1 MSIDVS
7 LHFKEYRDNK
17 QRIEEAVYQ
26 VKEIESNM
34 YNVRAVSYG
43 KLPSSN
49 TTYTDSKPIM
59 IKLKD
64 DLMEKIEGLRKTGEE
79 LEKRHLEEIY
89 KIDDD
94 KLRRVLR
101 LYYMDC
107 MRVED
112 IADLMQ
118 CSVDHVYKLRRIADR
133 EFNKIINDIKCTTND
148 CAQCGNLILRN
159 DLMISHDKS

>member
-1 MSIDVS
+1 MSVDLNI
-7 LHFKEYRDNK
+7 HFKEYRDNK

-26 VKEIESNM
+26 VKELESSM

-43 KLPSSN
+43 NMPSIN
-49 TTYTDSKPIM
+49 RTYTDSKPIM

-64 DLMEKIEGLRKTGEE
+64 DLMEKINALKQTGEE
-79 LEKRHLEEIY
+79 LERKHLGEIY

-107 MRVED
+107 MKVED
-112 IADLMQ
+112 IANMMQ

-133 EFNKIINDIKCTTND
+133 QLQAFIDNIN
-148 CAQCGNLILRN
+148 
-159 DLMISHDKS
+159 

>member
-1 MSIDVS
+1 MSVDLNI
-7 LHFKEYRDNK
+7 HFKEYRDNK

-26 VKEIESNM
+26 VKELESSM

-43 KLPSSN
+43 NMPSIN

-64 DLMEKIEGLRKTGEE
+64 DLMGKINALKQTGEE
-79 LEKRHLEEIY
+79 LERKHLGEIY

-107 MRVED
+107 MKVED
-112 IADLMQ
+112 IANMMQ

-133 EFNKIINDIKCTTND
+133 QLQAFIDNIN
-148 CAQCGNLILRN
+148 
-159 DLMISHDKS
+159 

>member
-1 MSIDVS
+1 MSVDLNI
-7 LHFKEYRDNK
+7 HFKEYRDNK

-26 VKEIESNM
+26 VKEIESRM

-43 KLPSSN
+43 NMPSIN

-64 DLMEKIEGLRKTGEE
+64 DLMEKIDALKQTGEE
-79 LEKRHLEEIY
+79 LERKHLGEIY

-112 IADLMQ
+112 IADMMQ

-133 EFNKIINDIKCTTND
+133 QFQTVIDNRI
-148 CAQCGNLILRN
+148 
-159 DLMISHDKS
+159 

>member
-7 LHFKEYRDNK
+7 LHFKEFRDNK

-26 VKEIESNM
+26 VKEIESSM

-43 KLPSSN
+43 NMPSIN

-64 DLMEKIEGLRKTGEE
+64 DLMEKIDALKQTGEE
-79 LEKRHLEEIY
+79 LERKHLGEIY

-118 CSVDHVYKLRRIADR
+118 CSVDHVYKLRRIADKQ
-133 EFNKIINDIKCTTND
+133 FQSLINN
-148 CAQCGNLILRN
+148 GN
-159 DLMISHDKS
+159 

>member
-1 MSIDVS
+1 MSVDLNI
-7 LHFKEYRDNK
+7 HFKEYRDNK
-17 QRIEEAVYQ
+17 QRIEEAVYKL
-26 VKEIESNM
+26 KEIESSM

-43 KLPSSN
+43 NMPSIN

-64 DLMEKIEGLRKTGEE
+64 DMMEKIDALKQTGEE
-79 LEKRHLEEIY
+79 LERKHLGEIY

-107 MRVED
+107 MKVED
-112 IADLMQ
+112 IANMMQ

-133 EFNKIINDIKCTTND
+133 QLQAFIDNIN
-148 CAQCGNLILRN
+148 
-159 DLMISHDKS
+159 

>member
-1 MSIDVS
+1 MSVDLNI
-7 LHFKEYRDNK
+7 HFKEYRDNK

-26 VKEIESNM
+26 VKEIESSM
-34 YNVRAVSYG
+34 YNVRAVNYNNM
-43 KLPSSN
+43 PSGA
-49 TTYTDSKPIM
+49 TQYFDSKPIM

-64 DLMEKIEGLRKTGEE
+64 DLMEKIDALKQTGEE
-79 LEKRHLEEIY
+79 LERKHLGEIY

-107 MRVED
+107 MKVED
-112 IADLMQ
+112 IANLMQ

-133 EFNKIINDIKCTTND
+133 QFQSVIYN
-148 CAQCGNLILRN
+148 RN
-159 DLMISHDKS
+159 

>member
-1 MSIDVS
+1 MSVDLNI
-7 LHFKEYRDNK
+7 HFKEYRDNK

-26 VKEIESNM
+26 VKEIESSM

-43 KLPSSN
+43 NMPSIN

-64 DLMEKIEGLRKTGEE
+64 DLMQKIDALKQTGEE
-79 LEKRHLEEIY
+79 LERKHIGEIY

-101 LYYMDC
+101 MYYMDC
-107 MRVED
+107 MKVED
-112 IADLMQ
+112 IANLMQ
-118 CSVDHVYKLRRIADR
+118 CSVDHVYKLRRIADKQ
-133 EFNKIINDIKCTTND
+133 FQSLINN
-148 CAQCGNLILRN
+148 RN
-159 DLMISHDKS
+159 

>member
-1 MSIDVS
+1 MSVDLNI
-7 LHFKEYRDNK
+7 HFKEYRDNK

-26 VKEIESNM
+26 VKEIESSM
-34 YNVRAVSYG
+34 YNVRAVRYG
-43 KLPSSN
+43 NMPSIN

-59 IKLKD
+59 IKMKD
-64 DLMEKIEGLRKTGEE
+64 DLMEKIEGLKKTGEE
-79 LEKRHLEEIY
+79 LEKRHLDEIY
-89 KIDDD
+89 EINDD

-112 IADLMQ
+112 IADMMQ

-133 EFNKIINDIKCTTND
+133 QFQTAIDNRI
-148 CAQCGNLILRN
+148 
-159 DLMISHDKS
+159 

>member
-1 MSIDVS
+1 MSVDLNI
-7 LHFKEYRDNK
+7 HFKEYRDNK

-26 VKEIESNM
+26 VKEIESSM

-43 KLPSSN
+43 NMPSIN

-64 DLMEKIEGLRKTGEE
+64 DLMEKINALKQTGEE
-79 LEKRHLEEIY
+79 LERKHLGEIY

-107 MRVED
+107 MKVED
-112 IADLMQ
+112 IANLMQ

-133 EFNKIINDIKCTTND
+133 QLQAFIDNIN
-148 CAQCGNLILRN
+148 
-159 DLMISHDKS
+159 

>member
-1 MSIDVS
+1 MSVDLNI
-7 LHFKEYRDNK
+7 HFKEYRDNK

-26 VKEIESNM
+26 VKEIESSM

-43 KLPSSN
+43 NMPSIN

-64 DLMEKIEGLRKTGEE
+64 DLMRKIDALKQTGEE
-79 LEKRHLEEIY
+79 LERKHLGEIY

-107 MRVED
+107 MKVED
-112 IADLMQ
+112 IANLMQ

-133 EFNKIINDIKCTTND
+133 QLQAFIDNIN
-148 CAQCGNLILRN
+148 
-159 DLMISHDKS
+159 

>member
-1 MSIDVS
+1 MSVDLNI
-7 LHFKEYRDNK
+7 HFKEYRDNK

-26 VKEIESNM
+26 VKEIESRM

-43 KLPSSN
+43 NMPSIN

-64 DLMEKIEGLRKTGEE
+64 DLMEKINALNQTGEE
-79 LEKRHLEEIY
+79 LERKHLGEIY

-107 MRVED
+107 MKVED
-112 IADLMQ
+112 IANLMQ

-133 EFNKIINDIKCTTND
+133 QLQAFIDNIN
-148 CAQCGNLILRN
+148 
-159 DLMISHDKS
+159 

>member
-1 MSIDVS
+1 MSVDLNI
-7 LHFKEYRDNK
+7 HFKEYRDNK

-26 VKEIESNM
+26 VKEIESRM

-43 KLPSSN
+43 NMPSIN

-64 DLMEKIEGLRKTGEE
+64 DLMEKIDALKQTGEE
-79 LEKRHLEEIY
+79 LERKHLGEIY

-107 MRVED
+107 MKVED
-112 IADLMQ
+112 IANLMQ

-133 EFNKIINDIKCTTND
+133 QLQAFIDNIN
-148 CAQCGNLILRN
+148 
-159 DLMISHDKS
+159 

>member
-1 MSIDVS
+1 MSVDLNI
-7 LHFKEYRDNK
+7 HFKEYRDNK

-26 VKEIESNM
+26 VKEIESSM

-43 KLPSSN
+43 NIPSIN

-64 DLMEKIEGLRKTGEE
+64 DLMEKIDALKQTGEE
-79 LEKRHLEEIY
+79 LERKHLGEIY

-107 MRVED
+107 MKVED
-112 IADLMQ
+112 IANMMK

-133 EFNKIINDIKCTTND
+133 QLQAFIDNIN
-148 CAQCGNLILRN
+148 
-159 DLMISHDKS
+159 

>member
-1 MSIDVS
+1 MSVDLNI
-7 LHFKEYRDNK
+7 HFKEYRDNK

-26 VKEIESNM
+26 VKEIESSM
-34 YNVRAVSYG
+34 YNVRSVSYG
-43 KLPSSN
+43 NMPSIN
-49 TTYTDSKPIM
+49 KTYADSKPIM

-64 DLMEKIEGLRKTGEE
+64 DLMEKIDALKQTGEE
-79 LEKRHLEEIY
+79 LERKHLGEIY

-107 MRVED
+107 MKVED
-112 IADLMQ
+112 IANLMQ

-133 EFNKIINDIKCTTND
+133 QLQAFIDNIN
-148 CAQCGNLILRN
+148 
-159 DLMISHDKS
+159 

>member
-1 MSIDVS
+1 MSVDLNI
-7 LHFKEYRDNK
+7 HFKEYRDNK

-26 VKEIESNM
+26 VKEIESSM

-43 KLPSSN
+43 NMPSIN

-64 DLMEKIEGLRKTGEE
+64 DLMEKIDALKQTGEE
-79 LEKRHLEEIY
+79 LERKHLGEIY

-101 LYYMDC
+101 LYYMDR
-107 MRVED
+107 MKVED
-112 IADLMQ
+112 IANLMQ

-133 EFNKIINDIKCTTND
+133 QLQAFIDNIN
-148 CAQCGNLILRN
+148 
-159 DLMISHDKS
+159 

>member
-1 MSIDVS
+1 MSVDLNI
-7 LHFKEYRDNK
+7 HFKEYRDNK

-26 VKEIESNM
+26 VKELESSM

-43 KLPSSN
+43 NMPSIN

-64 DLMEKIEGLRKTGEE
+64 DLMEKINALKQTGEE
-79 LEKRHLEEIY
+79 LERKHLGEIY

-107 MRVED
+107 MKVED
-112 IADLMQ
+112 IANLMQ

-133 EFNKIINDIKCTTND
+133 QFQTVIDNRI
-148 CAQCGNLILRN
+148 
-159 DLMISHDKS
+159 

>member
-1 MSIDVS
+1 MSVDLNI
-7 LHFKEYRDNK
+7 HFKEYRDNK

-26 VKEIESNM
+26 VKELESSM
-34 YNVRAVSYG
+34 YNVRAVSYDNM
-43 KLPSSN
+43 PSIN

-64 DLMEKIEGLRKTGEE
+64 DLMEKINALKQTGEE
-79 LEKRHLEEIY
+79 LERKHLGEIY

-107 MRVED
+107 MKVED
-112 IADLMQ
+112 IANLMQ

-133 EFNKIINDIKCTTND
+133 QLQAFIDNIN
-148 CAQCGNLILRN
+148 
-159 DLMISHDKS
+159 

>member
-1 MSIDVS
+1 MSVDLNI
-7 LHFKEYRDNK
+7 HFKEYRDNK

-26 VKEIESNM
+26 VKELESSM

-43 KLPSSN
+43 NMPSIN

-64 DLMEKIEGLRKTGEE
+64 DLMEKIDALKQTGEE
-79 LEKRHLEEIY
+79 LERKHIGEIY

-107 MRVED
+107 MKVED
-112 IADLMQ
+112 IANLMQ

-133 EFNKIINDIKCTTND
+133 QLQAFIDNIN
-148 CAQCGNLILRN
+148 
-159 DLMISHDKS
+159 

>member
-1 MSIDVS
+1 MSVDLNI
-7 LHFKEYRDNK
+7 HFKEYRDNK

-26 VKEIESNM
+26 VKEIESSM

-43 KLPSSN
+43 KMPSIN

-64 DLMEKIEGLRKTGEE
+64 DLMEKIDALKQTGEE
-79 LEKRHLEEIY
+79 LERKHLGEIY

-107 MRVED
+107 MKVED
-112 IADLMQ
+112 IANLMQ

-133 EFNKIINDIKCTTND
+133 QLQAFIDNIN
-148 CAQCGNLILRN
+148 
-159 DLMISHDKS
+159 

>member
-1 MSIDVS
+1 MSVDLNI
-7 LHFKEYRDNK
+7 HFKEYRDNK

-26 VKEIESNM
+26 VKEIESSM
-34 YNVRAVSYG
+34 YNVRSVSYG
-43 KLPSSN
+43 NMPSIN
-49 TTYTDSKPIM
+49 KTYTDSKPIM

-64 DLMEKIEGLRKTGEE
+64 DLMEKIDALKQTGEE
-79 LEKRHLEEIY
+79 LERKHLGEIY

-107 MRVED
+107 MKVED
-112 IADLMQ
+112 IANLMQ

-133 EFNKIINDIKCTTND
+133 QFQSVIYNIN
-148 CAQCGNLILRN
+148 
-159 DLMISHDKS
+159 

>member
-1 MSIDVS
+1 MSVDLNI
-7 LHFKEYRDNK
+7 HFKEYRDNK

-26 VKEIESNM
+26 VKELESSM

-43 KLPSSN
+43 NMPSIN

-64 DLMEKIEGLRKTGEE
+64 DLMEKIDALKQTGEE
-79 LEKRHLEEIY
+79 LERKHLGEIY

-107 MRVED
+107 MKVDD
-112 IADLMQ
+112 IANLMQ

-133 EFNKIINDIKCTTND
+133 QLQAFIDNIN
-148 CAQCGNLILRN
+148 
-159 DLMISHDKS
+159 

>member
-1 MSIDVS
+1 MSVDLNI
-7 LHFKEYRDNK
+7 HFKEYRDNK

-43 KLPSSN
+43 KMPSIN

-59 IKLKD
+59 IKMKD
-64 DLMEKIEGLRKTGEE
+64 DLMEKIEGLKKTGEE
-79 LEKRHLEEIY
+79 LEKRHLDEIY
-89 KIDDD
+89 EIDDD

-112 IADLMQ
+112 IADMMQ

-133 EFNKIINDIKCTTND
+133 QFQTVIDNRI
-148 CAQCGNLILRN
+148 
-159 DLMISHDKS
+159 

>member
-1 MSIDVS
+1 MSVDLNI
-7 LHFKEYRDNK
+7 HFKEYRDNK

-26 VKEIESNM
+26 VKEIESRM

-43 KLPSSN
+43 NMPSSN

-64 DLMEKIEGLRKTGEE
+64 DLMEKIDALKQTGEQ
-79 LEKRHLEEIY
+79 LERKHLGEIY

-107 MRVED
+107 MKVED
-112 IADLMQ
+112 IANLMQ

-133 EFNKIINDIKCTTND
+133 QLQAFIDNIN
-148 CAQCGNLILRN
+148 
-159 DLMISHDKS
+159 

>member
-1 MSIDVS
+1 MVVLSIEVS

-26 VKEIESNM
+26 VKEIESKM
-34 YNVRAVSYG
+34 YNIRAVSYG
-43 KLPSSN
+43 KIPSSN
-49 TTYTDSKPIM
+49 ISYTDSKPIM
-59 IKLKD
+59 IKMKD
-64 DLMEKIEGLRKTGEE
+64 DLMEKIEGLKKTGEE
-79 LEKRHLEEIY
+79 LEKRHLDEIY
-89 KIDDD
+89 EIDDD

-112 IADLMQ
+112 IADMMQ

-133 EFNKIINDIKCTTND
+133 QFQTVIDNRI
-148 CAQCGNLILRN
+148 
-159 DLMISHDKS
+159 

>member
-1 MSIDVS
+1 MSVDLNI
-7 LHFKEYRDNK
+7 HFKEYRDNK

-26 VKEIESNM
+26 VKEIESSM

-43 KLPSSN
+43 KMPSIN

-64 DLMEKIEGLRKTGEE
+64 DLMEKINALKQTGEE
-79 LEKRHLEEIY
+79 LERKHLGEIY

-107 MRVED
+107 MKVED
-112 IADLMQ
+112 IANMMQ

-133 EFNKIINDIKCTTND
+133 QLQAFIDNIN
-148 CAQCGNLILRN
+148 
-159 DLMISHDKS
+159 

>member
-1 MSIDVS
+1 MSVDLNI
-7 LHFKEYRDNK
+7 HFKEYRDNK

-26 VKEIESNM
+26 VKEIESRM
-34 YNVRAVSYG
+34 YNVRAVSFN
-43 KLPSSN
+43 KMPSG
-49 TTYTDSKPIM
+49 TTPYIDSKPIM

-64 DLMEKIEGLRKTGEE
+64 DLMEKIDALKQTGEE
-79 LEKRHLEEIY
+79 LERKHLGEIY

-107 MRVED
+107 MKVED
-112 IADLMQ
+112 IANMMQ

-133 EFNKIINDIKCTTND
+133 QFQTVIDN
-148 CAQCGNLILRN
+148 RN
-159 DLMISHDKS
+159 

>member
-1 MSIDVS
+1 MSVDLNI
-7 LHFKEYRDNK
+7 HFKEYRDNK

-26 VKEIESNM
+26 VKEIESSM

-43 KLPSSN
+43 NMPSIN

-64 DLMEKIEGLRKTGEE
+64 DLMEKIDALKQTGEE
-79 LEKRHLEEIY
+79 LERKHLGEIY

-112 IADLMQ
+112 IADMMQ

-133 EFNKIINDIKCTTND
+133 QFQTVIDNRI
-148 CAQCGNLILRN
+148 
-159 DLMISHDKS
+159 

>member
-1 MSIDVS
+1 MSVDLNI
-7 LHFKEYRDNK
+7 HFKEYRDNK
-17 QRIEEAVYQ
+17 QRIEEALYQ
-26 VKEIESNM
+26 VKEIESSM

-43 KLPSSN
+43 KMPSIN

-64 DLMEKIEGLRKTGEE
+64 DLMEKIDALKQTGEE
-79 LEKRHLEEIY
+79 LERKHLGEIY

-107 MRVED
+107 MKVED
-112 IADLMQ
+112 IANLMQ

-133 EFNKIINDIKCTTND
+133 QLQAFIDNIN
-148 CAQCGNLILRN
+148 
-159 DLMISHDKS
+159 

>member
-1 MSIDVS
+1 MSVDLNI
-7 LHFKEYRDNK
+7 HFKEYRDNK

-26 VKEIESNM
+26 VKEIESSM

-43 KLPSSN
+43 NMPSIN

-59 IKLKD
+59 IKMKD
-64 DLMEKIEGLRKTGEE
+64 DLMEKIEGLKKTGEE
-79 LEKRHLEEIY
+79 LEKRHLDEIY
-89 KIDDD
+89 EIDDD

-112 IADLMQ
+112 IADMMQ

-133 EFNKIINDIKCTTND
+133 QFQTVIDNRI
-148 CAQCGNLILRN
+148 
-159 DLMISHDKS
+159 

>member
-1 MSIDVS
+1 MSVDLNI
-7 LHFKEYRDNK
+7 HFKEYRDNK

-26 VKEIESNM
+26 VKEIESSM

-43 KLPSSN
+43 KMPSIN

-64 DLMEKIEGLRKTGEE
+64 DLMEKIDELKQTGEE
-79 LEKRHLEEIY
+79 LERKHLGEIY

-107 MRVED
+107 MKVED
-112 IADLMQ
+112 IANLMQ

-133 EFNKIINDIKCTTND
+133 QLQAFIDNIN
-148 CAQCGNLILRN
+148 
-159 DLMISHDKS
+159 

>member
-1 MSIDVS
+1 MSAD
-7 LHFKEYRDNK
+7 LNNHFKEYRDNK

-26 VKEIESNM
+26 VKEIESSM

-43 KLPSSN
+43 NMPSIN

-64 DLMEKIEGLRKTGEE
+64 DLMEKIDVLKQTGEE
-79 LEKRHLEEIY
+79 LERKHLGEIY

-107 MRVED
+107 MKVED
-112 IADLMQ
+112 IANLMQ

-133 EFNKIINDIKCTTND
+133 QLQAFIDNIN
-148 CAQCGNLILRN
+148 
-159 DLMISHDKS
+159 

>member
-1 MSIDVS
+1 MSVDLNI
-7 LHFKEYRDNK
+7 HFKEYRDNK

-26 VKEIESNM
+26 VKEIESRM

-43 KLPSSN
+43 NMTSVN

-64 DLMEKIEGLRKTGEE
+64 DLIEKIDILKAYGEK
-79 LEKRHLEEIY
+79 LEKKHISEI
-89 KIDDD
+89 KQIDDD

-101 LYYMDC
+101 MYYIDC
-107 MRVED
+107 LRVED
-112 IADLMQ
+112 IADMME

-133 EFNKIINDIKCTTND
+133 KFIKIINDSKSTIND
-148 CAQCGNLILRN
+148 Y
-159 DLMISHDKS
+159 S

>member
-1 MSIDVS
+1 MSVDLNI
-7 LHFKEYRDNK
+7 HFKEYRDNK

-26 VKEIESNM
+26 VKEIESRM
-34 YNVRAVSYG
+34 YNVHAVSYG
-43 KLPSSN
+43 NMPSIN

-64 DLMEKIEGLRKTGEE
+64 DLMEKIDALKQTGEE
-79 LEKRHLEEIY
+79 LERKHLGEIY

-107 MRVED
+107 MKVED
-112 IADLMQ
+112 IANLMQ

-133 EFNKIINDIKCTTND
+133 QLQAFIDNIN
-148 CAQCGNLILRN
+148 
-159 DLMISHDKS
+159 

>member
-1 MSIDVS
+1 MSVDLNI
-7 LHFKEYRDNK
+7 HFKEYRDNK

-26 VKEIESNM
+26 VKELESSM

-43 KLPSSN
+43 KMPSIN

-64 DLMEKIEGLRKTGEE
+64 DLMEKINALKQTGEE
-79 LEKRHLEEIY
+79 LERKHLGEIY

-107 MRVED
+107 MKVED
-112 IADLMQ
+112 IANLMQ

-133 EFNKIINDIKCTTND
+133 QLQAFIDNIN
-148 CAQCGNLILRN
+148 
-159 DLMISHDKS
+159 

>member
-1 MSIDVS
+1 MSVDLNI
-7 LHFKEYRDNK
+7 HFKEYRDNK

-26 VKEIESNM
+26 VKELESSM

-43 KLPSSN
+43 NMPSIN

-64 DLMEKIEGLRKTGEE
+64 DMMEKIDALKQTGEE
-79 LEKRHLEEIY
+79 LERKHLGEIY

-107 MRVED
+107 MKVED
-112 IADLMQ
+112 IANMMQ

-133 EFNKIINDIKCTTND
+133 QLQAFIDNIN
-148 CAQCGNLILRN
+148 
-159 DLMISHDKS
+159 

>member
-1 MSIDVS
+1 MAVDLNI
-7 LHFKEYRDNK
+7 HFKEYRDNK

-26 VKEIESNM
+26 VKELESSM

-43 KLPSSN
+43 NMPSIN

-64 DLMEKIEGLRKTGEE
+64 DLMEKINALKQTGEE
-79 LEKRHLEEIY
+79 LERKHLGEIY

-107 MRVED
+107 MKVED
-112 IADLMQ
+112 IANLMQ

-133 EFNKIINDIKCTTND
+133 QLQAFIDNIN
-148 CAQCGNLILRN
+148 
-159 DLMISHDKS
+159 

>member
-1 MSIDVS
+1 MSVDLNI
-7 LHFKEYRDNK
+7 HFKEYRDNK

-26 VKEIESNM
+26 VKEIESSM
-34 YNVRAVSYG
+34 YNVRSVSYG
-43 KLPSSN
+43 NMPSIN
-49 TTYTDSKPIM
+49 KTYTDSKPIM

-64 DLMEKIEGLRKTGEE
+64 DLMEKIDALKQTGEE
-79 LEKRHLEEIY
+79 LERKHLGEIY

-107 MRVED
+107 MKVED
-112 IADLMQ
+112 IANLMQ

-133 EFNKIINDIKCTTND
+133 QFQSVIYN
-148 CAQCGNLILRN
+148 RN
-159 DLMISHDKS
+159 

>member
-1 MSIDVS
+1 MSVDLNI
-7 LHFKEYRDNK
+7 HFKEYRDNK

-26 VKEIESNM
+26 VKELESSM
-34 YNVRAVSYG
+34 YNVRAVNFN
-43 KLPSSN
+43 KMPSG
-49 TTYTDSKPIM
+49 TTHYIDSKPIM

-64 DLMEKIEGLRKTGEE
+64 DLMEKIDALKQTGEE
-79 LEKRHLEEIY
+79 LERKHLGEIY

-107 MRVED
+107 MKVED
-112 IADLMQ
+112 IANLMQ

-133 EFNKIINDIKCTTND
+133 QLQAFIDNIN
-148 CAQCGNLILRN
+148 
-159 DLMISHDKS
+159 

>member
-1 MSIDVS
+1 MSVDLNI
-7 LHFKEYRDNK
+7 HFKEYRDNK

-64 DLMEKIEGLRKTGEE
+64 DLMEKIEGLKKTGEE
-79 LEKRHLEEIY
+79 LERKHLGEIY

-107 MRVED
+107 MKVED
-112 IADLMQ
+112 IANLMQ

-133 EFNKIINDIKCTTND
+133 QLQAFIDNIN
-148 CAQCGNLILRN
+148 
-159 DLMISHDKS
+159 